1 MEKESTHTPTN
12 SLFFFT
18 PEIGKEKLY
27 NHVKM
32 FNDAAKFRY
41 SDVKSRVSSQNRNQF
56 LDEKEG
62 EKSFGI
68 AVIDIIRNCLE
79 EKQ

>member
-1 MEKESTHTPTN
+1 
-12 SLFFFT
+12 
-18 PEIGKEKLY
+18 
-27 NHVKM
+27 M

-79 EKQ
+79 EKQWKLLLNHKITSTT